1 MKPATRFGLMHHPRK
16 RSRIRIWVVTIL
28 FFCSLNTYLDRAC
41 IASAVDAIRNDLQLS
56 AEAMGLVLGVFA
68 LGYALFQVPS
78 GWFAD
83 RYGAKKTLAFVVT
96 AWSALTALTGLVWR
110 FWELIVVRFL
120 FGASEAGAFP
130 GIAQAYYRWLPPGE
144 RGLAHGVTF
153 SGSRLGAAVSLF
165 LMPWLI
171 AQLGWRGMFL
181 INGLVGLLWVAWWLW
196 TYRDDPQDHPRVTAE
211 ELHHI
216 KASEVKTTDPVETA
230 PLAVLITS
238 RNMFLAMIQYFAS
251 NVTFFVTLTW
261 LPTYLKRQWS
271 DDPFA
276 IYWSAV
282 PLLCA
287 TAANWVAGGMV
298 TRLHALGFPVASR
311 RITAMIG
318 FGLGTVG
325 LLFAAQTESLIW
337 FIVFFSITT
346 FGVDMTLSPS
356 WAFCNDLGG
365 KHSGTISAAMNMV
378 GNIGAAFGA
387 IVFPILQDATTGR
400 AESFFLMAAAFNAAA
415 IICWLFMNPKRGL
428 TSTVATKILW
438 RRFVVLMVIL
448 ITLAAGVI
456 GLQVYI
462 STQKHGANNK
472 QEKTSVDK
480 DQINAKE
487 NLMPETT
494 DLRTTD

>member
-1 MKPATRFGLMHHPRK
+1 MSERQQ
-16 RSRIRIWVVTIL
+16 RSRIRIWVITIL
-28 FFCSLNTYLDRAC
+28 FLCSLNTYLDRAC
-41 IASAVDAIRNDLQLS
+41 IASAVDAIRHDLRLS
-56 AEAMGLVLGVFA
+56 AEAMGLVLGIFA
-68 LGYALFQVPS
+68 LGYALFQVPA

-83 RYGAKKTLAFVVT
+83 KYGAKKTLAFIVT
-96 AWSALTALTGLVWR
+96 AWSGLTALSGLVWR
-110 FWELIVVRFL
+110 FWQLILVRFL

-181 INGLVGLLWVAWWLW
+181 INGLVGLVWVAWWLW
-196 TYRDDPQDHPRVTAE
+196 TYRDDPQDHPKVTAS
-211 ELHHI
+211 ELNHI
-216 KASEVKTTDPVETA
+216 KRNDGKAGSQSDGP

-238 RNMFLAMIQYFAS
+238 RNMFLAMVQYFAS

-261 LPTYLKRQWS
+261 LPTYLKQQWS
-271 DDPFA
+271 DDPTA
-276 IYWSAV
+276 IYRSAV

-298 TRLHALGFPVASR
+298 TRLYALGYPVGSR
-311 RITAMIG
+311 RITAALG
-318 FGLGTVG
+318 FGLATVG
-325 LLFAAQTESLIW
+325 LLFASQTESLLW
-337 FIVFFSITT
+337 FVVAFSITT

-387 IVFPILQDATTGR
+387 IVFPILQDVDTGR
-400 AESFFLMAAAFNAAA
+400 AGTFFLMAATFNLIA
-415 IICWLFMNPKRGL
+415 IVCWFFMNPKRGL
-428 TSTVATKILW
+428 KSTAAAKSLW
-438 RRFVVLMVIL
+438 RRFIVLMIL
-448 ITLAAGVI
+448 LVTLAVGLI

-462 STQKHGANNK
+462 ATQRANSNDRK
-472 QEKTSVDK
+472 AKPPMSGREHQIKDAAESEIVDPTANRELTGK
-480 DQINAKE
+480 
-487 NLMPETT
+487 
-494 DLRTTD
+494 

>member
-1 MKPATRFGLMHHPRK
+1 MDTPQQ
-16 RSRIRIWVVTIL
+16 RSWIRIWVVTIL

-41 IASAVDAIRNDLQLS
+41 IASAVDAIRHDLRLS
-56 AEAMGLVLGVFA
+56 DEAMGLVLGIFA
-68 LGYALFQVPS
+68 LGYALFQVPA

-96 AWSALTALTGLVWR
+96 AWSALTAITGLVWR
-110 FWELIVVRFL
+110 FWQLLVVRFL

-153 SGSRLGAAVSLF
+153 SGSRLGAAISLF

-171 AQLGWRGMFL
+171 DQLDWRGMFL
-181 INGLVGLLWVAWWLW
+181 VNGLVGLLWVIWWLW
-196 TYRDDPQDHPRVTAE
+196 TYYDDPHAHPGVTE
-211 ELHHI
+211 KEIQHI
-216 KASEVKTTDPVETA
+216 KKSAIKAEDHSEPI
-230 PLAVLITS
+230 PLAVLVTS
-238 RNMFLAMIQYFAS
+238 GNMFLAMVQYFAS

-271 DDPFA
+271 DDPSA

-298 TRLHALGFPVASR
+298 TRLHSLGYPVASR
-311 RITAMIG
+311 QITAIVG
-318 FGLGTVG
+318 FGLATLG
-325 LLFAAQTESLIW
+325 LLLAAQTESLFW
-337 FIVFFSITT
+337 FVTFFSITT

-365 KHSGTISAAMNMV
+365 KYSGTISAAMNMV

-387 IVFPILQDATTGR
+387 IVFPLLQDSTTGQ
-400 AESFFLMAAAFNAAA
+400 AGLFFIMAASLNAVA
-415 IICWLFMNPKRGL
+415 ILCWMFMNPTRRL
-428 TSTVATKILW
+428 VATVSTGKLWKRFATMMAIL
-438 RRFVVLMVIL
+438 V
-448 ITLAAGVI
+448 TLAVGLI
-456 GLQVYI
+456 GFQIYVT
-462 STQKHGANNK
+462 TQK
-472 QEKTSVDK
+472 
-480 DQINAKE
+480 
-487 NLMPETT
+487 
-494 DLRTTD
+494 

>member
-1 MKPATRFGLMHHPRK
+1 MSERQQ
-16 RSRIRIWVVTIL
+16 RSRIRIWVITIL

-41 IASAVDAIRNDLQLS
+41 IASAVDAIRHDLRLS
-56 AEAMGLVLGVFA
+56 AEAMGLALGIFA
-68 LGYALFQVPS
+68 LGYALFQVPA

-83 RYGAKKTLAFVVT
+83 KYGAKKTLAFVVT

-110 FWELIVVRFL
+110 FWQLIVVRFL

-171 AQLGWRGMFL
+171 VQLGWRGMFFV
-181 INGLVGLLWVAWWLW
+181 NGLVGLLWVAWWLW
-196 TYRDDPQDHPRVTAE
+196 TYRDDPQDHPKMTSG

-216 KASEVKTTDPVETA
+216 RANDGRLGSQSDGP

-238 RNMFLAMIQYFAS
+238 RNMFLAMVQYFAS

-261 LPTYLKRQWS
+261 LPSYLKQQWS
-271 DDPFA
+271 EDPSS

-287 TAANWVAGGMV
+287 TAANWVAGAMV
-298 TRLHALGFPVASR
+298 TRLHGLGYPVASR
-311 RITAMIG
+311 RITAAVG
-318 FGLGTVG
+318 FALAIVG
-325 LLFAAQTESLIW
+325 LLFASQTESLFW
-337 FIVFFSITT
+337 FIVAFSITT

-387 IVFPILQDATTGR
+387 IIFPILQDPVTGR
-400 AESFFLMAAAFNAAA
+400 AGTFFLMAAAFNATA
-415 IICWLFMNPKRGL
+415 IVCWIFMNPKRGL
-428 TSTVATKILW
+428 KSPVATKLLW
-438 RRFVVLMVIL
+438 RRFIILM
-448 ITLAAGVI
+448 ITLLALAVGLI

-462 STQKHGANNK
+462 ATQRHNDNEQKSNFPTNDRDFQIKPTA
-472 QEKTSVDK
+472 EPDIVD
-480 DQINAKE
+480 QT
-487 NLMPETT
+487 PE
-494 DLRTTD
+494 

>member
-1 MKPATRFGLMHHPRK
+1 MLAPQRQ
-16 RSRIRIWVVTIL
+16 SRIRIWVVTIL
-28 FFCSLNTYLDRAC
+28 FFFSLNTYLDRAC
-41 IASAVDAIRNDLQLS
+41 IASAVDAIRQDLRLS
-56 AEAMGLVLGVFA
+56 DEAMGLVLGIFA
-68 LGYALFQVPS
+68 LGYALFQVPA

-96 AWSALTALTGLVWR
+96 AWSALTALTGLVSR
-110 FWELIVVRFL
+110 FWQLLVVRFL

-153 SGSRLGAAVSLF
+153 SGSRLGAAISLF

-171 AQLGWRGMFL
+171 GQLGWRGMFL
-181 INGLVGLLWVAWWLW
+181 VNGLVGLLWVAWWLS
-196 TYRDDPQDHPRVTAE
+196 TYRDDPRDHPRVTE
-211 ELHHI
+211 KEIEHI
-216 KASEVKTTDPVETA
+216 KKGGTEALDRTEPA

-238 RNMFLAMIQYFAS
+238 ANMFLAMVQYFAS

-271 DDPFA
+271 DDPSA

-298 TRLHALGFPVASR
+298 TRLHSLGYPVASR
-311 RITAMIG
+311 RITAIIG
-318 FGLGTVG
+318 FGLATLG
-325 LLFAAQTESLIW
+325 LLLATQTNNLFW
-337 FIVFFSITT
+337 FVTFFSITT

-365 KHSGTISAAMNMV
+365 KYSGTISAAMNMV

-387 IVFPILQDATTGR
+387 IVFPLLQDSTTGE
-400 AESFFLMAAAFNAAA
+400 ASLFFVMAASLNAVA
-415 IICWLFMNPKRGL
+415 ILCWLFMNPTRRPV
-428 TSTVATKILW
+428 STVSTTQLWARFATVMAICN
-438 RRFVVLMVIL
+438 
-448 ITLAAGVI
+448 
-456 GLQVYI
+456 
-462 STQKHGANNK
+462 HGGCRLDRSSDLYVHPQARDH
-472 QEKTSVDK
+472 EPEREHLEWL
-480 DQINAKE
+480 KE
-487 NLMPETT
+487 C
-494 DLRTTD
+494 